1 MTTHWRK
8 IHSLKKPSGSTEKN
22 ILNLSNRIY
31 FLTTK
36 GTAVL
41 YNKTKRKPG
50 NTPSF
55 LIVSWEVIE
64 WDRFT
69 LLTKELCKSKIEENF
84 PYRDTVL
91 PKQSRIEQGLLNEIK
106 TFNIIGEGNFIFQD
120 RRVGRGDPQGDM
132 KDTGIRIVSL

>member
-1 MTTHWRK
+1 MTGHWRK
-8 IHSLKKPSGSTEKN
+8 IHYLKKPNGSTQLN

-31 FLTTK
+31 FLMTK

-64 WDRFT
+64 WDRFI
-69 LLTKELCKSKIEENF
+69 LLTKELCKSKIQKHLI
-84 PYRDTVL
+84 P
-91 PKQSRIEQGLLNEIK
+91 LLRYCLSKTIAHRERTIK
-106 TFNIIGEGNFIFQD
+106 
-120 RRVGRGDPQGDM
+120 
-132 KDTGIRIVSL
+132 

>member
-1 MTTHWRK
+1 M
-8 IHSLKKPSGSTEKN
+8 
-22 ILNLSNRIY
+22 
-31 FLTTK
+31 TK
-36 GTAVL
+36 GTAGL

-84 PYRDTVL
+84 PYRDTVF
-91 PKQSRIEQGLLNEIK
+91 PKQSRTEQRLLNKIK

-120 RRVGRGDPQGDM
+120 GRVRRGDPLGGYERHGDTHRLTL
-132 KDTGIRIVSL
+132 DFWSHVGISGKTFLLSSFFSNIRLHARK

>member
-1 MTTHWRK
+1 MDQPK
-8 IHSLKKPSGSTEKN
+8 
-22 ILNLSNRIY
+22 RIY
-31 FLTTK
+31 FLTKK
-36 GTAVL
+36 GIAVL

>member
-1 MTTHWRK
+1 M
-8 IHSLKKPSGSTEKN
+8 N

-36 GTAVL
+36 GTAGL

-84 PYRDTVL
+84 PYRDTVF
-91 PKQSRIEQGLLNEIK
+91 PKQSRTEQGLLNEIK

-120 RRVGRGDPQGDM
+120 GRVRRGDPQGDM
-132 KDTGIRIVSL
+132 KDTGIRIV